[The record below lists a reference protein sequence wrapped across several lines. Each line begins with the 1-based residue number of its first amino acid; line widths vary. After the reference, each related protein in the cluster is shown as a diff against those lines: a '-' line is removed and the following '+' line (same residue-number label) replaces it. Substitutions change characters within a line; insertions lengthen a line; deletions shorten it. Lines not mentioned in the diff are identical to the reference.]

1 MKVTVEELANHLDID
16 ISDIIQID
24 SKQLF
29 IVKDNE
35 LYSYLTKVGFKRDG
49 MWLLTMN
56 KYSGATTKQLTQFF
70 QSCVKE
76 GQPVM
81 YSNEI

>member
-1 MKVTVEELANHLDID
+1 MITAQMIANNLGINIEEVK
-16 ISDIIQID
+16 QVG

-29 IVKDNE
+29 IVKDCE
-35 LYSYLTKVGFKRDG
+35 LYSYWTKVGFKRDG
-49 MWLLTMN
+49 MWLLTMT
-56 KYSGATTKQLTQFF
+56 KYTKTTSKQLTQFF

-76 GQPVM
+76 KQPVM